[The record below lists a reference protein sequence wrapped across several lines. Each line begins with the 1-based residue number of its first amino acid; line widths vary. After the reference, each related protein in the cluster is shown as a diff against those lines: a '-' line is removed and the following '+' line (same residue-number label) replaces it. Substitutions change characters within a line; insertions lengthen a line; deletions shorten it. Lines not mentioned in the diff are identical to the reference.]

1 MALPQRVRRRKDP
14 IFLRVVKG
22 ALQPASTH
30 DQALLRTRKYH
41 VGDVL
46 KAELTK
52 PRHPK
57 HHKLVMALLQLVLS
71 SQETLQTIDQLLT
84 VLKIKLGRAQPFTDD
99 ADGKV
104 YWVLESISYE
114 AMDQGEFSVFWDD
127 LRALVARDYLHGMT
141 PEQIDE
147 ACEMMDPTE

>member
-14 IFLRVVKG
+14 IFLKVVKG
-22 ALQPASTH
+22 ALVPASTH

-41 VGDVL
+41 VGDTL
-46 KAELTK
+46 KADLTK
-52 PRHPK
+52 PRNPR
-57 HHKLVMALLQLVLS
+57 HHRLVMALLQLVLNNT
-71 SQETLQTIDQLLT
+71 ETVQTIDQLLT
-84 VLKIKLGRAQPFTDD
+84 VLKIKMGRAQPFTDEV
-99 ADGKV
+99 DGKV

-114 AMDQGEFSVFWDD
+114 AMDQGEFSIFWDD

-141 PEQIDE
+141 PADIDE